1 MNSTLF
7 LGAAAIIF
15 VLVLRTQT
23 GAFPEV
29 AQRLPVL
36 LIWIIVGLAVLMF
49 VEEFLKRRAARRAA
63 PGLPSIDEE
72 ALAPIKLRVVAAFGV
87 AIVAY
92 VILIPVVG
100 YLITTPLFM
109 AGSLLVARTVSPLKS
124 ILIGIGATAFVWFVF
139 IWGLNLPVP
148 ILPFLK

>member
-1 MNSTLF
+1 MTSTLV
-7 LGAAAIIF
+7 LGTAAIIF
-15 VLVLRTQT
+15 ALVLRTQT

-49 VEEFLKRRAARRAA
+49 VEEFLQRRAARRASV
-63 PGLPSIDEE
+63 GLANADIEP
-72 ALAPIKLRVVAAFGV
+72 LAPINLPVVAAFGA
-87 AIVAY
+87 AIVMY

-100 YLITTPLFM
+100 YLVTTPLFM
-109 AGSLLVARTVSPLKS
+109 AGSLLVARTLSPWKS
-124 ILIGIGATAFVWFVF
+124 ILIGIGATAFVWAVFV
-139 IWGLNLPVP
+139 WALSLPVP